1 MSVLAISN
9 LKGGVGK
16 STIAQNV
23 AVELAQ
29 KGVQVCIADTDTE
42 QKTSVKWA
50 SLRDSSLVSVPVFPI
65 SLDKVSQEILAL
77 KQKYDI
83 VIVDGT
89 PALTELTT
97 RIIILSDLVIVPIL
111 PGGGDIWALEN
122 FLTRY
127 QEAKV
132 TKESYGG
139 HVSLAV
145 IINRYNERTTLDREV
160 LSAIQEFGVTVLKT
174 KFTNRVS
181 YREAT
186 ISGIGANETKDE
198 KAKQEIEQLTKEIGI
213 ILGNLN

>member
-16 STIAQNV
+16 STVAQNV

-29 KGVQVCIADTDTE
+29 KGVSICIADTDTE
-42 QKTSVKWA
+42 QKTSTKWA
-50 SLRDSSLVSVPVFPI
+50 SLRDSSLLSIPVFSI

-83 VIVDGT
+83 VIIDGT

-97 RIIILSDLVIVPIL
+97 RIIILSDLVVVPIL

-122 FLTRY
+122 FLNRY

-139 HVSLAV
+139 KVELAV
-145 IINRYNERTTLDREV
+145 LINRYNDRTTLDREV
-160 LSAIQEFGVTVLKT
+160 LSAIQEFGVKVLQT
-174 KFTNRVS
+174 KLTNRVA

-198 KAKQEIEQLTKEIGI
+198 KAKQEIEQLTNEIGI

>member
-16 STIAQNV
+16 STIAQNL
-23 AVELAQ
+23 AVDLAQ
-29 KGVQVCIADTDTE
+29 KGVSICIADTDTE

-65 SLDKVSQEILAL
+65 NMEKVSQEILAL

-83 VIVDGT
+83 VIIDGT

-97 RIIILSDLVIVPIL
+97 RIIILSDLVVVPIL

-122 FLTRY
+122 FLNRY

-139 HVSLAV
+139 KVELAV

-160 LSAIQEFGVTVLKT
+160 LNAIQELGVKVLNT
-174 KFTNRVS
+174 KLTNRVA

-186 ISGIGANETKDE
+186 ITGIGAGETKDD
-198 KAKQEIEQLTKEIGI
+198 KAKLEIEQLTNEISI

>member
-16 STIAQNV
+16 STIAQNL

-29 KGVQVCIADTDTE
+29 KGVSICIADTDTE

-50 SLRDSSLVSVPVFPI
+50 SLRDNSLVSVPVFPI
-65 SLDKVSQEILAL
+65 TLDKVSQEILAL

-83 VIVDGT
+83 VIIDGT

-97 RIIILSDLVIVPIL
+97 RIIILSDLVVVPIL

-122 FLTRY
+122 FLNRY

-139 HVSLAV
+139 KVELSV
-145 IINRYNERTTLDREV
+145 IINRYNDRTTLDREV
-160 LSAIQEFGVTVLKT
+160 LNVIQDLGVKVLNT
-174 KFTNRVS
+174 KLTNRVA

-186 ISGIGANETKDE
+186 ITGIGAGETKDE
-198 KAKQEIEQLTKEIGI
+198 KAKLEIEQLTNEISI

>member
-16 STIAQNV
+16 STIAQNL

-29 KGVQVCIADTDTE
+29 KGVSICIADTDTE

-50 SLRDSSLVSVPVFPI
+50 SLRDSSLVGVPVFPI
-65 SLDKVSQEILAL
+65 TLDKVSQEILAL

-83 VIVDGT
+83 VIIDGT

-97 RIIILSDLVIVPIL
+97 RIIILSDLVVVPIL

-122 FLTRY
+122 FLNRY

-139 HVSLAV
+139 KVELAV

-160 LSAIQEFGVTVLKT
+160 LNVIQELGVKVLNT
-174 KFTNRVS
+174 KLTNRVA

-186 ISGIGANETKDE
+186 ITGIGAGETKDD
-198 KAKQEIEQLTKEIGI
+198 KAKQEIEQLTNEVSI

>member
-1 MSVLAISN
+1 MAILAISN

-23 AVELAQ
+23 AVCLAQ
-29 KGVQVCIADTDTE
+29 KNMKICIADTDSE
-42 QKTSVKWA
+42 QKTTTKWA
-50 SLRDSSLVSVPVFPI
+50 SLRTTDDLSVPVFSI
-65 SLDKVSQEILAL
+65 NSDKVSQEILAL
-77 KQKYDI
+77 NKNYDM

-97 RIIILSDLVIVPIL
+97 RIIILSDLVVVPIL

-122 FLTRY
+122 FLSRY

-139 HVSLAV
+139 RVEVAV
-145 IINRYNERTTLDREV
+145 VVNRYNDRTTLDREV
-160 LSAIQEFGVTVLKT
+160 VSTISDFGIHVFNT
-174 KFTNRVS
+174 KLTNRVS

-186 ISGIGANETKDE
+186 ITGSGTSEMKDE
-198 KAKQEIEQLTKEIGI
+198 KAKIEIEDLTNEI
-213 ILGNLN
+213 LNLISKK